1 MGDAFNGAR
10 FDTGGLWVTESV
22 NLPSER
28 NQALA
33 VAGVVQNAGM
43 RASVMRAAVTSG
55 FGGPDRLEVLDDV
68 AVPEPAAGEVLVE
81 VGACCCNNS
90 DIWLREGSYGRED
103 DSQAQAGWLREVEPP
118 RFPLIQGADIVGRIV
133 ETGEGVEQGWLG
145 RRVLVDT
152 TLHDAA
158 STEPYGI
165 AGIFGS
171 ERDGGFAEYATA
183 PVTSLGVVEVD
194 DLSDVEVAALG
205 SASFVTAIRMLKRA
219 RLVEG
224 ELVLIAGASGGVGS
238 AAVQLGKLR
247 GAQVIALSDPGKAN
261 TIRDLGA
268 DAVVASRD
276 LDLPNAVRAACAGRN
291 IDVAVDVVGG
301 PLFSILLTLL
311 RPLGRYV
318 TVGAVGGPVV
328 ALDLRTLYLKHLEL
342 LGSTLGTVEDFHE
355 LIALINQR
363 KIRPLVAQTFPLEDI
378 HAAQTA
384 FRNKQ
389 TAGNIVIRIARER
402 RDN

>member
-1 MGDAFNGAR
+1 VGDAFNGAR

-55 FGGPDRLEVLDDV
+55 FGGPERLEVLDDV

-363 KIRPLVAQTFPLEDI
+363 KIRPVVAQTFPLEDI

>member
-28 NQALA
+28 NQVLA

-55 FGGPDRLEVLDDV
+55 FGGPERLEVLDDV

-81 VGACCCNNS
+81 VGACCCTNT

-224 ELVLIAGASGGVGS
+224 ELVLIAGASG
-238 AAVQLGKLR
+238 
-247 GAQVIALSDPGKAN
+247 SDPPQCSS
-261 TIRDLGA
+261 
-268 DAVVASRD
+268 ASYEERKSSRS
-276 LDLPNAVRAACAGRN
+276 PTPAKPTRFAISVQMPSSPAETSISRTRSEPPVPAA
-291 IDVAVDVVGG
+291 
-301 PLFSILLTLL
+301 T
-311 RPLGRYV
+311 
-318 TVGAVGGPVV
+318 
-328 ALDLRTLYLKHLEL
+328 
-342 LGSTLGTVEDFHE
+342 STS
-355 LIALINQR
+355 
-363 KIRPLVAQTFPLEDI
+363 
-378 HAAQTA
+378 
-384 FRNKQ
+384 
-389 TAGNIVIRIARER
+389 
-402 RDN
+402 

>member
-55 FGGPDRLEVLDDV
+55 FGGPERLEVLDDV

>member
-55 FGGPDRLEVLDDV
+55 FGGPERLEVLDDV

-276 LDLPNAVRAACAGRN
+276 LDLPKAVRAACAGRN
-291 IDVAVDVVGG
+291 IDVAVDVVG
-301 PLFSILLTLL
+301 
-311 RPLGRYV
+311 
-318 TVGAVGGPVV
+318 
-328 ALDLRTLYLKHLEL
+328 
-342 LGSTLGTVEDFHE
+342 
-355 LIALINQR
+355 
-363 KIRPLVAQTFPLEDI
+363 
-378 HAAQTA
+378 
-384 FRNKQ
+384 
-389 TAGNIVIRIARER
+389 ARCSLSC
-402 RDN
+402 

>member
-1 MGDAFNGAR
+1 
-10 FDTGGLWVTESV
+10 
-22 NLPSER
+22 
-28 NQALA
+28 
-33 VAGVVQNAGM
+33 
-43 RASVMRAAVTSG
+43 
-55 FGGPDRLEVLDDV
+55 
-68 AVPEPAAGEVLVE
+68 
-81 VGACCCNNS
+81 
-90 DIWLREGSYGRED
+90 
-103 DSQAQAGWLREVEPP
+103 
-118 RFPLIQGADIVGRIV
+118 
-133 ETGEGVEQGWLG
+133 VEQVWLG

-291 IDVAVDVVGG
+291 IDVAVDVDGG

-311 RPLGRYV
+311 RPLGATSPR
-318 TVGAVGGPVV
+318 AQLADRSSRSIC
-328 ALDLRTLYLKHLEL
+328 ALCISNTSSSWVPRWALSRT
-342 LGSTLGTVEDFHE
+342 STSSSH
-355 LIALINQR
+355 
-363 KIRPLVAQTFPLEDI
+363 
-378 HAAQTA
+378 
-384 FRNKQ
+384 
-389 TAGNIVIRIARER
+389 
-402 RDN
+402 

>member
-1 MGDAFNGAR
+1 VGDAFNGAR

-55 FGGPDRLEVLDDV
+55 FGGPERLEVLDDV

-363 KIRPLVAQTFPLEDI
+363 KIRPVVAQTFPLEDI

-384 FRNKQ
+384 FRIKQ

>member
-55 FGGPDRLEVLDDV
+55 FGGPERLEVLDDV

-205 SASFVTAIRMLKRA
+205 SASFVTAVRMLKRA

-291 IDVAVDVVGG
+291 IDVAVDVDGG

-384 FRNKQ
+384 FRIKQ

>member
-1 MGDAFNGAR
+1 
-10 FDTGGLWVTESV
+10 
-22 NLPSER
+22 
-28 NQALA
+28 
-33 VAGVVQNAGM
+33 M

-55 FGGPDRLEVLDDV
+55 FGGPERLEVLDDV

-291 IDVAVDVVGG
+291 IDVVVDVVGG

-342 LGSTLGTVEDFHE
+342 LGSTLGTVDDFHQ
-355 LIALINQR
+355 LIALINQH
-363 KIRPLVAQTFPLEDI
+363 KLRPVVAQTFPLEDI

>member
-1 MGDAFNGAR
+1 VGDAFNGAH

-55 FGGPDRLEVLDDV
+55 FGGPERLEVLDDV

>member
-1 MGDAFNGAR
+1 VGDAFNGAR

-55 FGGPDRLEVLDDV
+55 FGGPERLEVLDDV

>member
-55 FGGPDRLEVLDDV
+55 FGGPERLEVLDDV

-363 KIRPLVAQTFPLEDI
+363 KIRPVVAQTFPLEDI

>member
-1 MGDAFNGAR
+1 
-10 FDTGGLWVTESV
+10 
-22 NLPSER
+22 
-28 NQALA
+28 
-33 VAGVVQNAGM
+33 
-43 RASVMRAAVTSG
+43 
-55 FGGPDRLEVLDDV
+55 
-68 AVPEPAAGEVLVE
+68 
-81 VGACCCNNS
+81 
-90 DIWLREGSYGRED
+90 
-103 DSQAQAGWLREVEPP
+103 
-118 RFPLIQGADIVGRIV
+118 
-133 ETGEGVEQGWLG
+133 
-145 RRVLVDT
+145 
-152 TLHDAA
+152 LHDAA

>member
-1 MGDAFNGAR
+1 
-10 FDTGGLWVTESV
+10 
-22 NLPSER
+22 
-28 NQALA
+28 
-33 VAGVVQNAGM
+33 
-43 RASVMRAAVTSG
+43 
-55 FGGPDRLEVLDDV
+55 
-68 AVPEPAAGEVLVE
+68 
-81 VGACCCNNS
+81 
-90 DIWLREGSYGRED
+90 GSYGRED

-363 KIRPLVAQTFPLEDI
+363 KIRPVVAQTFPLEDI

-389 TAGNIVIRIARER
+389 TAGNIVIHIARER